1 MSVEAIVWALGCTD
15 VRGTDKLVLIG
26 LANHADPH
34 GHNCWPAVSTLAKY
48 ASVTK
53 RNVQRSLARLEESG
67 FISVE
72 HNRGGTSDT
81 PSDRRPNRYTLNL
94 STGVAEVTPR
104 GVARVTQRGGAC
116 DTHGVADAP
125 LEPSL
130 NHQRTARTV
139 KARSTF
145 LPGTGWIQSEGV
157 EK

>member
-1 MSVEAIVWALGCTD
+1 MSVEAIVWALSRTD
-15 VRGTDKLVLIG
+15 VKGTDKLVLIG

-34 GHNCWPAVSTLAKY
+34 GQNCWPAVSTLAKY

-53 RNVQRSLARLEESG
+53 RNVQRSLARLEASG
-67 FISVE
+67 HISVE

-94 STGVAEVTPR
+94 STGVAPVTPR
-104 GVARVTQRGGAC
+104 GVARPPQRGGAC

-125 LEPSL
+125 PEPSL

-139 KARSTF
+139 KECSTF
-145 LPGTGWIQSEGV
+145 LPGTGWIQSG
-157 EK
+157 EKG